1 MSLFARPRRALAVS
15 VVGTTLV
22 LTGCGSQS
30 GSGGS
35 GGGSISLGFV
45 NGADTEFHT
54 CLQKSIEQTAKKD
67 DAKLYTANSHQNP
80 GTELSNIEDMISRNV
95 DALIVQTVNVDSLK
109 GDIAKAK
116 AARIPIFLTS
126 VATDDTADILGAVV
140 VDLEKVG
147 QLDAGWVAD
156 DADGESVQVGV
167 IAGAPG
173 AASDLLVG
181 GFTKALPSNAE
192 VVANQP
198 GMFNAA
204 KAQDVAENIAVP
216 TGACAPVLLD
226 MATATIALGK
236 IAQYRASGRT
246 LPEGA
251 AATADGMPTTDPAA
265 AKMPL
270 PLGGPKGSGMSLVFE
285 LLTSVLL
292 GAPILSSF
300 HGPDP
305 QGRAHRQNALLIALE
320 VSAFTDPDTFPAAV
334 DTTLRTLKGLP
345 PAADAAGV
353 FYPGE
358 RSAAVAEGRTARGVP
373 VSPKVWRELTLAAD
387 RLGVT
392 PPEVGPRD

>member
-126 VATDDTADILGAVV
+126 VVTDDTADILGAVV

-156 DADGESVQVGV
+156 DAGGESVQVGV

-204 KAQDVAENIAVP
+204 KAQDVAENMIQAHPGLEYAFVANEEMAFGARKAFDAAGAKDVKIVTVNGTDEGLAAVKDGRFSA
-216 TGACAPVLLD
+216 TVANSALTIGQMAVTNAVGLLD
-226 MATATIALGK
+226 KKKVTKVAH
-236 IAQYRASGRT
+236 
-246 LPEGA
+246 
-251 AATADGMPTTDPAA
+251 
-265 AKMPL
+265 
-270 PLGGPKGSGMSLVFE
+270 
-285 LLTSVLL
+285 
-292 GAPILSSF
+292 APILLVTK
-300 HGPDP
+300 DNLNMAP
-305 QGRAHRQNALLIALE
+305 QYC
-320 VSAFTDPDTFPAAV
+320 P
-334 DTTLRTLKGLP
+334 
-345 PAADAAGV
+345 
-353 FYPGE
+353 
-358 RSAAVAEGRTARGVP
+358 
-373 VSPKVWRELTLAAD
+373 
-387 RLGVT
+387 
-392 PPEVGPRD
+392 